1 MAAVVL
7 PVEETFITRS
17 QADMQAF
24 AVLGSGLRD
33 IPLGNVPWTSIEDR
47 VPQPVLT
54 ALLSRTPPA
63 SAT

>member
-1 MAAVVL
+1 
-7 PVEETFITRS
+7 
-17 QADMQAF
+17 MQAF

-33 IPLGNVPWTSIEDR
+33 VPLGNVPWTSIEDR